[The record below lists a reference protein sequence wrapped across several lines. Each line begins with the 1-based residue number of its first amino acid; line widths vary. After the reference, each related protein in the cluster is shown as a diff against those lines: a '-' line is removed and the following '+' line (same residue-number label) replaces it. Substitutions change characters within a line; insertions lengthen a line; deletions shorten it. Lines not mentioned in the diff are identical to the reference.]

1 MALFE
6 WKDEYLL
13 GLEPLDFEHK
23 DLFRC
28 INDLYEQCGIRD
40 EGDELEDCLG
50 QLHARLAAHFAL
62 EESAMRE
69 MKNPH
74 YEAHKAEHDRFL
86 EEVTEVVA
94 SFGTYSGGGTGRSIR
109 HTGERVDSDPHHHH
123 RSAVGHARTL
133 TANGARTYLK

>member
-23 DLFRC
+23 DLFQC
-28 INDLYEQCGIRD
+28 INDLYEQCGIQA
-40 EGDELEDCLG
+40 EGVEIEDCLG

-74 YEAHKAEHDRFL
+74 YQTHKAEHDRFL

-94 SFGTYSGGGTGRSIR
+94 SFGTNPGAEHVEAFAIRVKEWILTHITTTDRQLVTRGR
-109 HTGERVDSDPHHHH
+109 
-123 RSAVGHARTL
+123 
-133 TANGARTYLK
+133 